1 MKLLSQGAEARVY
14 ETRLFGTPA
23 IAKQRFA
30 KQYRVPAL
38 DARLRKDR
46 TLAEV
51 RCLAKCRQI
60 GIPVPAVLM
69 VDSANYL
76 IYLEAIDGMTAKRF
90 VDEHRDQAP
99 ALAATMGRVVAAL
112 HDAGIAHGDLT
123 TSNFMCRA
131 VDDLVLIDFG
141 LGSLK
146 AQPEEKAVD
155 LYVLERAFV
164 STHLDSQDLLDVVL
178 AEYRRHST
186 MAKAVLQRLDAVR
199 ARGRKRECF
208 G

>member
-1 MKLLSQGAEARVY
+1 MLISQGAEARVY
-14 ETRLFGTPA
+14 EAQVFGTPA
-23 IAKQRFA
+23 VAKERFA

-38 DARLRKDR
+38 DKRLRKDR
-46 TLAEV
+46 TLTEV
-51 RCLAKCRQI
+51 RCLAKCRQV

-69 VDSANYL
+69 VDKYL
-76 IYLEAIDGMTAKRF
+76 IYLERIDGMTAKKF
-90 VDEHRDQAP
+90 VDEHRDQAHV
-99 ALAATMGRVVAAL
+99 LAATMGQLIARL

-123 TSNFMCRA
+123 TSNFMCRG
-131 VDDLVLIDFG
+131 DDLVIIDFG

-146 AQPEEKAVD
+146 PQAEDKAVD

-164 STHLDSQDLLDVVL
+164 STHLDSQYLLDIVL